1 VSGAAEKLEYAFK
14 LIDEWERKLYEEY
27 NIRSKPKFIEE
38 LRRNIE
44 KLIDVKPEV
53 SEEELKKVVDLTFR
67 YFLRAQVEPGEAVG
81 TVAAQSIGEPSTQ
94 MTLRTFHYAGV
105 KELNVTLGLPR
116 LIEIVD
122 ARRTPSTPTMTVYLD
137 EEHRHDKEKA
147 LEVAR
152 KIEMTKVENVA
163 SSVEID
169 WFETTIIVRL
179 DPEMMEDKGITRDDV
194 IKAINRLRIKGR
206 AEPDPDDEY
215 AVLVRLDPE
224 AYTSIGELQKVRDK
238 VLSAK
243 IKGIKGINRVI
254 VQQREDEY
262 VLVTDGSNLAQVL
275 EVEGVDPTRTVS
287 DSIKEIEEVLGIEAA
302 RQAIINEILDVLENQ
317 GLDVDRRH
325 IMLLADAMTW
335 SGEVRQVG
343 RHGIAGT
350 KPSVLARAAF
360 EVTVKQLVDAAVE
373 GEVDELKGVTEN
385 IIIGQ
390 PIPLGTGM
398 VLLAM
403 NPQEFV
409 RRVKKSSEERQGGE

>member
-1 VSGAAEKLEYAFK
+1 MNKLEYALK
-14 LIDEWERKLYEEY
+14 LVDEWENKLYTEY
-27 NIRSKPKFIEE
+27 NIKSKPKFIKE
-38 LRRNIE
+38 LKENLE
-44 KLIDVKPEV
+44 KLIEVKPDVTED
-53 SEEELKKVVDLTFR
+53 ELKNVVDLTFR

-122 ARRTPSTPTMTVYLD
+122 ARKTPSTPTMTVYLD
-137 EEHRHDKEKA
+137 EEHRYDKEKA

-169 WFETTIIVRL
+169 WFNVTIIVRL
-179 DPEMMEDKGITRDDV
+179 DPDMMEDKGVTREDV
-194 IKAINRLRIKGR
+194 IKAINKLRIKGK
-206 AEPDPDDEY
+206 AEPDPEDEY
-215 AVLVRLDPE
+215 AVMVKLDPE
-224 AYTSIGELQKVRDK
+224 AYTSIGELQKLRDK
-238 VLSAK
+238 ILQAK
-243 IKGIKGINRVI
+243 IKGLKGINRVI

-275 EVEGVDPTRTVS
+275 EVDGVDPTRTVS
-287 DSIKEIEEVLGIEAA
+287 DNIKEIEEVLGIEAA
-302 RQAIINEILDVLENQ
+302 RQAIINEIMDVLENQ
-317 GLDVDRRH
+317 GLDVDVRH

-335 SGEVRQVG
+335 TGEVRQVG
-343 RHGIAGT
+343 RHGIAGS

-360 EVTVKQLVDAAVE
+360 EVTVKQLVDAAVI
-373 GEVDELKGVTEN
+373 GEVDRLKGVTEN

-390 PIPLGTGM
+390 PIPVGTGM
-398 VLLAM
+398 VLLVM

-409 RRVKKSSEERQGGE
+409 KRVKRSEGEHGAGERS

>member
-1 VSGAAEKLEYAFK
+1 MNKLDYAMN
-14 LIDEWERKLYEEY
+14 LIDEWEKKLYTEY
-27 NIRSKPKFIEE
+27 NIKSKPKFVSD
-38 LRRNIE
+38 LRE
-44 KLIDVKPEV
+44 YVQKLIEVKPDV
-53 SEEELKKVVDLTFR
+53 TEEELKRVIDLSFR

-122 ARRTPSTPTMTVYLD
+122 ARKTPSTPTMTVYLD
-137 EEHRHDKEKA
+137 EEHRYDKEKA

-169 WFETTIIVRL
+169 WFNVMIIVHL
-179 DPEMMEDKGITRDDV
+179 DPDMMEDKGVTREDV
-194 IKAINRLRIKGR
+194 IKAISKLRIKGR
-206 AEPDPDDEY
+206 AEPDPEDEY
-215 AVLVRLDPE
+215 AVVVKLDPE
-224 AYTSIGELQKVRDK
+224 AYNSLAELQKVRDK
-238 VLSAK
+238 ILNAK
-243 IKGIKGINRVI
+243 IKGIKDIKRVI

-275 EVEGVDPTRTVS
+275 EVDGVDPTRTIS
-287 DSIKEIEEVLGIEAA
+287 DNIKEIEQVLGIEAA
-302 RQAIINEILDVLENQ
+302 RQAIINEIMDVLENQ
-317 GLDVDRRH
+317 GLDVDVRH

-335 SGEVRQVG
+335 TGEVRQVG
-343 RHGIAGT
+343 RHGIAGN

-360 EVTVKQLVDAAVE
+360 EVTVKQLVDAAVQ
-373 GEVDELKGVTEN
+373 GEVDTLRGVTEN
-385 IIIGQ
+385 IIVGQ

-398 VLLAM
+398 VLLVM

-409 RRVKKSSEERQGGE
+409 RRVKKTEEEREGGEKR